1 MCVCFCWS
9 LSLPLYHSLSV
20 RVHFNVDVAIVLGVC
35 CCCCSLFNYREWELG
50 WLVLPHIHSH
60 TRAHK
65 HMHIKNRIG
74 NNSQL
79 SIHVGFEAV
88 VNVVVVA
95 AAARYVFFRV
105 EKSWLTK
112 PIDTIY
118 PISWTYSDVFGVMYT
133 SIYSFCF
140 FFFFFIQSISYVCST
155 FMHVVVS
162 LLCMYT
168 LQQLHPWML
177 IAKTVLW

>member
-1 MCVCFCWS
+1 
-9 LSLPLYHSLSV
+9 
-20 RVHFNVDVAIVLGVC
+20 
-35 CCCCSLFNYREWELG
+35 
-50 WLVLPHIHSH
+50 
-60 TRAHK
+60 
-65 HMHIKNRIG
+65 MHIKNRIG

-95 AAARYVFFRV
+95 AAARYVFFSGG
-105 EKSWLTK
+105 EELINET
-112 PIDTIY
+112 IDTIY

-133 SIYSFCF
+133 SIYSFWFF

-162 LLCMYT
+162 LLFMYT